1 MPATLHP
8 KVKYS
13 IRKASSNDLKG
24 RVEQIHSFSSNT
36 SLAGTKLKLLM
47 GRGRGEGLIFVLTK
61 FTMFMDWLFKLYA
74 HITLIKT

>member
-36 SLAGTKLKLLM
+36 LLAVARTKLKLLM
-47 GRGRGEGLIFVLTK
+47 GRGRREGLIYIYNV
-61 FTMFMDWLFKLYA
+61 Y
-74 HITLIKT
+74 